1 MGAVLNQ
8 TYSFSRSYPAVPES
22 VPRARR
28 ALVEFAWE
36 AGADPQQ
43 TDALKLAASEAITN
57 AVRHAYDGDPG
68 EFQVTAALAGGE
80 LWVLISD
87 DGHGLDVASM
97 DPGLGMG
104 LALIARVSD
113 DFSLMRR
120 ASGGTELHMRFSLA
134 ARGARGRT
142 QRRGSVISASSAAS
156 PRFSTTT

>member
-1 MGAVLNQ
+1 MGAALNQ
-8 TYSFSRSYPAVPES
+8 TYTFSRSYPAVPES

-36 AGADPQQ
+36 AGADEQQ
-43 TDALKLAASEAITN
+43 TDALRLAASEAITN
-57 AVRHAYDGDPG
+57 AVRHAYDGEPG
-68 EFQVTAALAGGE
+68 EIQVTAALAGGE

-87 DGHGLDVASM
+87 DGHGLDVATK

-120 ASGGTELHMRFSLA
+120 SSGGTELHMRFSLTA
-134 ARGARGRT
+134 SRGRA
-142 QRRGSVISASSAAS
+142 QRRGSVISASFPAS